1 MSEALIEIKDLIKNF
16 GRKKVL
22 KRVNLKIK
30 KGEFLTLFG
39 PNGAGKTTL
48 LKTVATVINPDG
60 GEIIVNGS
68 KLSEEAI
75 EIRRKV
81 GFVSHNPLLY
91 DDLTSEENLKFY
103 ARMYEVKD
111 YERKIDFLLKKVGL
125 FHRKY
130 DLVRTFSRGMLQRLA
145 IARTLVHDPE
155 ILLLDEP
162 YTGLDPGA
170 SNMLDELLSALK
182 DEGHTFFMTSH
193 DLEKGYN
200 LATRVAVIV
209 DGEITLDRRKEEVSL
224 EDLKDYYWEKVEV
237 S

>member
-22 KRVNLKIK
+22 KGVNLKIK

-60 GEIIVNGS
+60 GEIIINGS

-111 YERKIDFLLKKVGL
+111 YERKIDSLLKKVGL

-170 SNMLDELLSALK
+170 SNMLDELLSTLK
-182 DEGHTFFMTSH
+182 EEGHTFFMTSH

-209 DGEITLDRRKEEVSL
+209 EGEITLDKGKEEMSL

>member
-1 MSEALIEIKDLIKNF
+1 
-16 GRKKVL
+16 
-22 KRVNLKIK
+22 
-30 KGEFLTLFG
+30 
-39 PNGAGKTTL
+39 
-48 LKTVATVINPDG
+48 
-60 GEIIVNGS
+60 
-68 KLSEEAI
+68 
-75 EIRRKV
+75 
-81 GFVSHNPLLY
+81 
-91 DDLTSEENLKFY
+91 
-103 ARMYEVKD
+103 MYEVKD

-182 DEGHTFFMTSH
+182 EEGHTFFMTSH

-209 DGEITLDRRKEEVSL
+209 DGEIMLDRGKEEVSL

>member
-1 MSEALIEIKDLIKNF
+1 MPEALIEIKNLIKSF
-16 GRKKVL
+16 GRKRVL
-22 KRVNLKIK
+22 KGVNLKIK

-48 LKTVATVINPDG
+48 LKTVATVINPDR

-182 DEGHTFFMTSH
+182 EEGHTFFMTSH

-209 DGEITLDRRKEEVSL
+209 DGEIMLDRGKEEVSL

>member
-1 MSEALIEIKDLIKNF
+1 MSETFIEIRDLIKNF
-16 GRKKVL
+16 GRKQVL
-22 KRVNLKIK
+22 KGVNLKIK

-48 LKTVATVINPDG
+48 LKTVATTINPDE

-111 YERKIDFLLKKVGL
+111 YERKINSLLKKVGL

-209 DGEITLDRRKEEVSL
+209 KGEITLDRRKEEVSL
-224 EDLKDYYWEKVEV
+224 EDLKDYYWEKVEG
-237 S
+237 

>member
-1 MSEALIEIKDLIKNF
+1 MSESLIEIKDLIKSF

-22 KRVNLKIK
+22 KGVNLKIK
-30 KGEFLTLFG
+30 EGEFLTLFG

-60 GEIIVNGS
+60 GEVIVNGS

-145 IARTLVHDPE
+145 IARTLVHDPD

-170 SNMLDELLSALK
+170 SNMLDELLFTLK
-182 DEGHTFFMTSH
+182 KERHTFFMTSH

-209 DGEITLDRRKEEVSL
+209 DGKITLDKGKEEVNL
-224 EDLKDYYWEKVEV
+224 EDLKDYYWERVEV
-237 S
+237 N